1 MANDRDEAEE
11 IELIEVDEFEIDDE
25 SVSDDGSD
33 DDDGWARL
41 DTESDTDDVEPDDPA
56 DSDAYWSSAGDTS
69 FDTAASIV
77 TTWAASAGVEK
88 NAFIRDFT
96 SGLRNRT
103 DLMFWGSID
112 LEEEFPEPVAGGRLR
127 ETAKW
132 LIRLRNILVFAPV
145 GLTWWAIS
153 VVSPG
158 FAPFADERLARGED
172 ANFFQYWTQVEIDSS
187 FAFLPADFF
196 QIQDIARL
204 GSLII
209 LSIILATIVAQFMN
223 MRIDKVTE
231 DAMERR
237 SQAIRAV
244 RRALHSTREATPE
257 SLATSLAESMTEL
270 VESSRMIID
279 AARRLEQAS
288 VGVSQLE
295 PTFRSLNDQLG
306 RFDSRLGDTI
316 IGSVD
321 RLNASVDG
329 LSSLMDGNLRAL
341 LTESVAGI
349 DEVRGQLHRTAASVE
364 FGTQQLL
371 KDLAQIPNQGRG
383 GRPPGPTVSVPNGRG

>member
-1 MANDRDEAEE
+1 MTKDDNELND
-11 IELIEVDEFEIDDE
+11 IYEIDPEDGTSEDFDE
-25 SVSDDGSD
+25 SLELQESMDFDAVPTEPDDDRWTSDDGS
-33 DDDGWARL
+33 GI
-41 DTESDTDDVEPDDPA
+41 
-56 DSDAYWSSAGDTS
+56 S
-69 FDTAASIV
+69 FDN
-77 TTWAASAGVEK
+77 AASAVTSWATGAGVA
-88 NAFIRDFT
+88 NDPFVRDFT
-96 SGLRNRT
+96 SALRNRNNLT
-103 DLMFWGSID
+103 YWASVD

-127 ETAKW
+127 KAAKL
-132 LIRLRNILVFAPV
+132 LIILRNVAVFMPV

-158 FAPFADERLARGED
+158 FTAFANDRFERGED
-172 ANFFQYWTQVEIDSS
+172 ANFFQYWTQVTFDVPL
-187 FAFLPADFF
+187 LPPYFF
-196 QIQDIARL
+196 RIQHIAMV
-204 GSLII
+204 GSIII
-209 LSIILATIVAQFMN
+209 LLIILATVVAQFMN
-223 MRIDKVTE
+223 WMVERSMK

-244 RRALHSTREATPE
+244 RIALHSAREATPE

-295 PTFRSLNDQLG
+295 PTFQSLNEQLG
-306 RFDSRLGDTI
+306 RFDTRLGDTI

-321 RLNASVDG
+321 RLNASVHS

-349 DEVRGQLHRTAASVE
+349 DEVRQQLHRTAASVE

-371 KDLAQIPNQGRG
+371 KDLGQIPSQARG
-383 GRPPGPTVSVPNGRG
+383 GRPPGPSVTVPNGRV

>member
-1 MANDRDEAEE
+1 MANDRDDADEL
-11 IELIEVDEFEIDDE
+11 ELIEVDEFEIDDDSTLE
-25 SVSDDGSD
+25 DGSD
-33 DDDGWARL
+33 DDGSTWTRL
-41 DTESDTDDVEPDDPA
+41 DADADADDDSEQDDDDYWA
-56 DSDAYWSSAGDTS
+56 DAGDTS
-69 FDTAASIV
+69 FDNAASIV
-77 TTWAASAGVEK
+77 MTWAASAGVEK
-88 NAFIRDFT
+88 SAFVRDFI

-103 DLMFWGSID
+103 DLMFWGSVD
-112 LEEEFPEPVAGGRLR
+112 LEEEFPEPVAANRLR
-127 ETAKW
+127 EAAKW
-132 LIRLRNILVFAPV
+132 LIRLRNIAVFAPV

-158 FAPFADERLARGED
+158 FASFADERLARGED
-172 ANFFQYWTQVEIDSS
+172 ANFFQYWTQVEINSS

-223 MRIDKVTE
+223 WWIDRVTE

-295 PTFRSLNDQLG
+295 PTFQSLNDQLG
-306 RFDSRLGDTI
+306 RFDTRLGDTI

-321 RLNASVDG
+321 RLNSSVDG

-349 DEVRGQLHRTAASVE
+349 DEVRDQLHRTAASVE

-371 KDLAQIPNQGRG
+371 KDLAQISSQGRG

>member
-1 MANDRDEAEE
+1 MANDLNDAEE
-11 IELIEVDEFEIDDE
+11 LELTEVDEFDIDGH
-25 SVSDDGSD
+25 STLDDGSD
-33 DDDGWARL
+33 DDGSSWTRL
-41 DTESDTDDVEPDDPA
+41 DADTDDEDGEQDD
-56 DSDAYWSSAGDTS
+56 DAYRAGAGDTS
-69 FDTAASIV
+69 FDNAASIV
-77 TTWAASAGVEK
+77 MTWSASAGVAK
-88 NAFIRDFT
+88 SAFVRDFT
-96 SGLRNRT
+96 NGLRNRT
-103 DLMFWGSID
+103 DLMFWGSVD
-112 LEEEFPEPVAGGRLR
+112 LEDEFPEPVAADRLR

-132 LIRLRNILVFAPV
+132 LVRMRNIAVFAPV

-158 FAPFADERLARGED
+158 FASFVDERLARGED

-187 FAFLPADFF
+187 FAFLPANFF

-223 MRIDKVTE
+223 WYIDRVTE

-295 PTFRSLNDQLG
+295 PTFQSLNDQLG
-306 RFDSRLGDTI
+306 RFDTRLGDTI

-321 RLNASVDG
+321 RLNSSVDG

-371 KDLAQIPNQGRG
+371 KDLAQIPSQGRG
-383 GRPPGPTVSVPNGRG
+383 GRPPGPAVSLPNGRG

>member
-1 MANDRDEAEE
+1 MVKDENEQND
-11 IELIEVDEFEIDDE
+11 IFEIDSDE
-25 SVSDDGSD
+25 DSVAIDDAAESDEPLEIEDALSLDDQWVDDEWSSPDGS
-33 DDDGWARL
+33 G
-41 DTESDTDDVEPDDPA
+41 
-56 DSDAYWSSAGDTS
+56 TS

-77 TTWAASAGVEK
+77 TSWAESAGVGQ
-88 NAFIRDFT
+88 NAFVRDFT
-96 SGLRNRT
+96 SGLRNRS
-103 DLMFWGSID
+103 DLTFWASVD
-112 LEEEFPEPVAGGRLR
+112 LEEEFPEPVAASALR
-127 ETAKW
+127 EAAKW
-132 LIRLRNILVFAPV
+132 IIRLRNIAVFAPV

-158 FAPFADERLARGED
+158 FSAFADERLRRGED
-172 ANFFQYWTQVEIDSS
+172 ANFFQYWTQVEVDSS
-187 FAFLPADFF
+187 FGFLPRDFF

-204 GSLII
+204 GSIII
-209 LSIILATIVAQFMN
+209 LSIILATVIAQVMN
-223 MRIDKVTE
+223 WWIDRSTT

-244 RRALHSTREATPE
+244 RRALHSSREATPE

-306 RFDSRLGDTI
+306 KFDTRLGDTI

-321 RLNASVDG
+321 QLNASVDS
-329 LSSLMDGNLRAL
+329 LSTLMDGNLRSL

-349 DEVRGQLHRTAASVE
+349 DEVRQQLHRTAASVE

-371 KDLAQIPNQGRG
+371 KDLGQIPAQGRG
-383 GRPPGPTVSVPNGRG
+383 GRPPGPTVSVPNGRV